1 MLRHRRVPDAAGR
14 LLRAGLLLTAEA
26 VVVAGATATAQH
38 QGAVGLTRRR

>member
-1 MLRHRRVPDAAGR
+1 MPDAAGR

-26 VVVAGATATAQH
+26 EAVVVAGATATARH